1 MAQCFA
7 WCWSSASESKVT
19 FDPSQ
24 KPKIVTLTSK
34 SDDAIR
40 KVPSRDTLHSP
51 DLSPMLK
58 RNGTSE
64 SSLNHRSNGT
74 HPSQPLLN
82 GKHDAAVAVAPPSQ
96 SSASAAPA
104 KPQFCFPPPEP
115 PPPPPAPAPLLHE
128 LAGLSQAA
136 KDRELY
142 DAAWDGDE
150 SRVEHLLAVGASPS
164 VPFTRRKLTAVMACA
179 RAGNE
184 KILDTLLVAAPLAV
198 NVKTRD
204 GDTALHKAF
213 EEQRIKAAGLL
224 LRAGAD
230 PHIQNEDGVSA
241 MGIAR
246 FRCPEE
252 YQELVSRYGECKDDL
267 KLVAPSAAAAPGG
280 GGQEEIDTYNAK

>member
-1 MAQCFA
+1 M
-7 WCWSSASESKVT
+7 
-19 FDPSQ
+19 
-24 KPKIVTLTSK
+24 
-34 SDDAIR
+34 R

-64 SSLNHRSNGT
+64 SSLKQPNGT
-74 HPSQPLLN
+74 HPIAN
-82 GKHDAAVAVAPPSQ
+82 GRQDVAAAVAPPP
-96 SSASAAPA
+96 APA

-115 PPPPPAPAPLLHE
+115 PPPAPAPAPLLHE

-142 DAAWDGDE
+142 DAAWDGDA
-150 SRVEHLLAVGASPS
+150 SRVEHLLEVGANPS

-184 KILDTLLVAAPLAV
+184 IILEALLVAAPQAV
-198 NVKTRD
+198 NVQTRD
-204 GDTALHKAF
+204 GDTALHKAL

-230 PHIQNEDGVSA
+230 PHLQNEDGVSA

-252 YQELVSRYGECKDDL
+252 YQEMVSRYGECKDDL
-267 KLVAPSAAAAPGG
+267 KLVAPSQAAT
-280 GGQEEIDTYNAK
+280 GQEEIDSYNAK